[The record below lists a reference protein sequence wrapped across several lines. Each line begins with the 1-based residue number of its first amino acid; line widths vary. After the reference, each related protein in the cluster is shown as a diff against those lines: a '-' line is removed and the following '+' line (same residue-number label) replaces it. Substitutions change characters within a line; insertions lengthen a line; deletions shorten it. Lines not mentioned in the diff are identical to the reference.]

1 MPSESLW
8 VMLKKHHLQWFIP
21 IAIALILIAVYVL
34 PIFYQNSNTA
44 QSNKNQFSSENMIKL
59 HGNVPYIISN
69 ETCSKNMTF
78 IQKAPGTSKMAL
90 TLYLNYTNL
99 SLLEKYAYEL
109 NNPTSIN
116 FHKYLTPEEFR
127 REFDPN
133 NQEIRAIENY
143 YERAGFTVWN
153 YSYAPNI
160 IVVDGS
166 ISLIEE
172 AFNVTEYCCEFKGN
186 NKLFITNK
194 ADPWIPRNFFEI
206 YHIYG
211 LSYSSD
217 ALYPLSNSLQ
227 EKLGLRGYDSI
238 FNITGNSYTLIP
250 NNIYSY
256 YNLDKLLKNGSN
268 GEGIKIGILGVGES
282 VDMNCVENF
291 WNAFG
296 ISNPDTKLINLT
308 SSGGNSYPQGF
319 EADLDVEWAGAM
331 APNATICDVMQPFNL
346 TGIGDNAVNLEL
358 YYMLNVVDPN
368 IVSGSWAELQF
379 HHDQGF
385 ADIYNNIGLQAVVEG
400 ITIFLGSGDSHDL
413 NYLTVM
419 GSKYIVTVGG
429 IHPELNSSGE
439 IVNQYAWYNPSGE
452 WYGGPTGSGG
462 GQSYFF
468 PIPGFEKNYSI
479 RVNGTNNMEG
489 LPDLSMPAS
498 ELITFG
504 LGEYMTGDG
513 TSYATPILAGMMA
526 SIESGISKDRN
537 LTSRLGWIQPMLFN
551 LSYGKVWGNNSYMNV
566 SYTEPGSWVGSDMYL
581 GTGWNAYTGIGS
593 INAYNLYIDI
603 KNYES
608 Q

>member
-1 MPSESLW
+1 
-8 VMLKKHHLQWFIP
+8 
-21 IAIALILIAVYVL
+21 
-34 PIFYQNSNTA
+34 
-44 QSNKNQFSSENMIKL
+44 
-59 HGNVPYIISN
+59 
-69 ETCSKNMTF
+69 
-78 IQKAPGTSKMAL
+78 
-90 TLYLNYTNL
+90 
-99 SLLEKYAYEL
+99 
-109 NNPTSIN
+109 
-116 FHKYLTPEEFR
+116 
-127 REFDPN
+127 
-133 NQEIRAIENY
+133 
-143 YERAGFTVWN
+143 
-153 YSYAPNI
+153 
-160 IVVDGS
+160 
-166 ISLIEE
+166 
-172 AFNVTEYCCEFKGN
+172 
-186 NKLFITNK
+186 
-194 ADPWIPRNFFEI
+194 
-206 YHIYG
+206 
-211 LSYSSD
+211 
-217 ALYPLSNSLQ
+217 
-227 EKLGLRGYDSI
+227 
-238 FNITGNSYTLIP
+238 
-250 NNIYSY
+250 
-256 YNLDKLLKNGSN
+256 
-268 GEGIKIGILGVGES
+268 
-282 VDMNCVENF
+282 
-291 WNAFG
+291 
-296 ISNPDTKLINLT
+296 
-308 SSGGNSYPQGF
+308 
-319 EADLDVEWAGAM
+319 M
-331 APNATICDVMQPFNL
+331 APNATIYDVMQPFNL

-603 KNYES
+603 KNYDS
-608 Q
+608 R